1 MAATPQRTDLNIKE
15 FHTLLLRERGRL
27 TGILTE
33 EKAEELDE
41 ARDAGDNELS
51 RSPTFAAGDNA
62 DGGSIL
68 QDEERSELQQENV
81 EAILRDIDHALER
94 IEEGTYG
101 ISEISGKPIPV
112 ARLRA
117 IPWATMTVE
126 EAERLNPRPRDLT
139 PTHLRRPVLRARAGC
154 ALSPSI

>member
-1 MAATPQRTDLNIKE
+1 MSAEKPRTDLNFKE
-15 FHTLLLRERGRL
+15 FQTLLTQERARL
-27 TGILTE
+27 TGVLKE
-33 EKAEELDE
+33 EKDAEMGE

-81 EAILRDIDHALER
+81 EAIVRDIDHALER
-94 IEEGTYG
+94 LDEGTYG
-101 ISEISGKPIPV
+101 ICEVTGKPIPV

-126 EAERLNPRPRDLT
+126 AAEQLNP
-139 PTHLRRPVLRARAGC
+139 
-154 ALSPSI
+154 

>member
-1 MAATPQRTDLNIKE
+1 MSATTPRTDLNLKE
-15 FHTLLLRERGRL
+15 FHALLTQERARL
-27 TGILTE
+27 TGVLNE
-33 EKAEELDE
+33 EKSEEMGE

-81 EAILRDIDHALER
+81 EAILRDIDHALDR
-94 IEEGTYG
+94 IEEGNYG
-101 ISEISGKPIPV
+101 ISEISGKPIPI

-126 EAERLNPRPRDLT
+126 EAEHLNP
-139 PTHLRRPVLRARAGC
+139 
-154 ALSPSI
+154 

>member
-15 FHTLLLRERGRL
+15 FHTMLLKERARL
-27 TGILTE
+27 TGSLDE
-33 EKAEELDE
+33 EKSEEMGE
-41 ARDAGDNELS
+41 ARGAGDTELV
-51 RSPTFAAGDNA
+51 RYPTYDSGDTA
-62 DGGSIL
+62 DGGSLL

-81 EAILRDIDHALER
+81 EAVLRDIDHALER

-101 ISEISGKPIPV
+101 ISEVSGKPIPV

-126 EAERLNPRPRDLT
+126 EAENLNP
-139 PTHLRRPVLRARAGC
+139 
-154 ALSPSI
+154 

>member
-15 FHTLLLRERGRL
+15 FHTLLLKERARL
-27 TGILTE
+27 TGTLEE
-33 EKAEELDE
+33 EKAEELEE

-51 RSPTFAAGDNA
+51 RYATFDPGDNA
-62 DGGSIL
+62 DSGSAL

-81 EAILRDIDHALER
+81 EAILRDIEHALER

-101 ISEISGKPIPV
+101 ISEQSGKPIPV

-126 EAERLNPRPRDLT
+126 EAEHLNP
-139 PTHLRRPVLRARAGC
+139 
-154 ALSPSI
+154 

>member
-1 MAATPQRTDLNIKE
+1 MAVTPQRTDLNIKE
-15 FHTLLLRERGRL
+15 FQTLLLRERARL
-27 TGILTE
+27 TGVLNE
-33 EKAEELDE
+33 EKSEELEE

-51 RSPTFAAGDNA
+51 RYATFDPGDNA
-62 DGGSIL
+62 DSGSAL

-81 EAILRDIDHALER
+81 EAMLHDIDHALQR

-101 ISEISGKPIPV
+101 ICEVTGKPIPV

-126 EAERLNPRPRDLT
+126 AAEHLNP
-139 PTHLRRPVLRARAGC
+139 
-154 ALSPSI
+154 

>member
-1 MAATPQRTDLNIKE
+1 MASTPQRTDLNIKE
-15 FHTLLLRERGRL
+15 FHTLLLRERARL
-27 TGILTE
+27 TGTLIE
-33 EKAEELDE
+33 EKSEELEE
-41 ARDAGDNELS
+41 AHDAGDNELS
-51 RSPTFAAGDNA
+51 RYATFDPGDNA
-62 DGGSIL
+62 DSGSVL

-101 ISEISGKPIPV
+101 ISEMSGKPIPI

-126 EAERLNPRPRDLT
+126 EAEHLNP
-139 PTHLRRPVLRARAGC
+139 
-154 ALSPSI
+154 

>member
-15 FHTLLLRERGRL
+15 FRTLLTSERARL
-27 TGILTE
+27 TGVLAE
-33 EKAEELDE
+33 EKAEELGE
-41 ARDAGDNELS
+41 ARDASENELS

-81 EAILRDIDHALER
+81 EAIVRDIDHAMER

-101 ISEISGKPIPV
+101 ICEVTGKPIPV

-117 IPWATMTVE
+117 LPWATMTVE
-126 EAERLNPRPRDLT
+126 AAEQLNP
-139 PTHLRRPVLRARAGC
+139 
-154 ALSPSI
+154 

>member
-1 MAATPQRTDLNIKE
+1 MSATKQRSDLNFKE
-15 FHTLLLRERGRL
+15 FRTMLVRERGRL
-27 TGILTE
+27 TGVLTE
-33 EKAEELDE
+33 EKAEELEE
-41 ARDAGDNELS
+41 ARDAGENELS
-51 RSPTFAAGDNA
+51 RYATFDPGDNA

-81 EAILRDIDHALER
+81 EAIVRDIDHALDR

-101 ISEISGKPIPV
+101 ICEVTGKPIPV

-126 EAERLNPRPRDLT
+126 AAEQLNP
-139 PTHLRRPVLRARAGC
+139 
-154 ALSPSI
+154 

>member
-15 FHTLLLRERGRL
+15 FRTLLTSERARL
-27 TGILTE
+27 TGVLAE
-33 EKAEELDE
+33 EKAEELGE
-41 ARDAGDNELS
+41 ARDAGENELS

-81 EAILRDIDHALER
+81 EAIVRDIDHAMER

-101 ISEISGKPIPV
+101 ICEVTGKPIPV

-126 EAERLNPRPRDLT
+126 AAEQLNP
-139 PTHLRRPVLRARAGC
+139 
-154 ALSPSI
+154 

>member
-1 MAATPQRTDLNIKE
+1 MEIS
-15 FHTLLLRERGRL
+15 
-27 TGILTE
+27 TE
-33 EKAEELDE
+33 EREEELGE
-41 ARDAGDNELS
+41 ARSEGGDNLA
-51 RSPTFAAGDNA
+51 RSATFAAGDNA
-62 DGGSIL
+62 DGGSTL

-126 EAERLNPRPRDLT
+126 EAENLNP
-139 PTHLRRPVLRARAGC
+139 
-154 ALSPSI
+154 